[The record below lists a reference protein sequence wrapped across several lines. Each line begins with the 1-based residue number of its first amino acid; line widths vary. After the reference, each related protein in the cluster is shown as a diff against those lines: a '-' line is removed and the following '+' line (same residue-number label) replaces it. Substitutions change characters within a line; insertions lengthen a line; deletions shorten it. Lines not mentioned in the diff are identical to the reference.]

1 MILHP
6 FFLKDLQDLLDRFK
20 PQRPQE
26 ILKRIVDLNGCKINP
41 EAFKLVLLSVS
52 FYSTTVGTV
61 GRFSVTAAL
70 TTSFLCQRLPNL
82 CESVTPATPSSCSD
96 APPIQHERVLRR
108 CRDGLEPV
116 TLMSTTSSVLY
127 RIHMPTYIYSVCC

>member
-1 MILHP
+1 MIFLHP
-6 FFLKDLQDLLDRFK
+6 FYLKDLQDQSWFK

-26 ILKRIVDLNGCKINP
+26 ILKRIVDLNGCKMNP
-41 EAFKLVLLSVS
+41 ETFKLVLLSVS

-70 TTSFLCQRLPNL
+70 TTSFLCQRLPNQ

-108 CRDGLEPV
+108 CRDGLETV

-127 RIHMPTYIYSVCC
+127 KIHMSTYIYSVCC